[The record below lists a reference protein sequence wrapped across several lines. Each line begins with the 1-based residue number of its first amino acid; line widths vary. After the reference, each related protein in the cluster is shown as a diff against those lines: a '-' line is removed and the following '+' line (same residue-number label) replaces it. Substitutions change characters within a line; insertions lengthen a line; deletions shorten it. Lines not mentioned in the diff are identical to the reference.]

1 MIEKRE
7 KRRLEIHRKSER
19 RIQWGTAFGIGGI
32 HLGALLAFYPDYFSV
47 SGLVLSVVLYFVAGL
62 FGVTLCFHRLLTHR
76 SFQTYKWV
84 EYLLTFF
91 GCLALQSSPM
101 QWTAMHRLHHK
112 EADHEPD
119 PHSPLVNFLWA
130 HMGWLFMTLPDSE
143 EYEEYS
149 RFTKD
154 MDRDPVQRWFTRWFF
169 RIYAGFA
176 VLVYAAGELYGG
188 LGMSWLVWGIF
199 VRTTV
204 LWHTTWLVNSATHLW
219 GYRNYQTDEDS
230 TNNWIVAVLS
240 FGEGWHNN
248 HHADQRS
255 AAHGQRW
262 FEVDITYWIIRLM
275 GGLGLAWRILEP
287 RGSVVA
293 RRVDIMVDD
302 EALRFADALAEGP
315 AGDAVLHTMTDPTV
329 PVDVPRMPSA
339 AEAYAAAEK
348 SAREALEAAES
359 ALAHAAKAI
368 EEKKKAAVEMA
379 DQTVKQMLEGA
390 KDLAMTAVERA
401 KIGASEAA
409 EFAGQASAYAAEARE
424 QAAGAVHKA
433 TDSVADAIHR
443 AADSARHF
451 ADQSRLRAQEASE
464 AAARAAE
471 EIAIAFHGIGRN
483 TITAV

>member
-1 MIEKRE
+1 
-7 KRRLEIHRKSER
+7 
-19 RIQWGTAFGIGGI
+19 
-32 HLGALLAFYPDYFSV
+32 
-47 SGLVLSVVLYFVAGL
+47 
-62 FGVTLCFHRLLTHR
+62 
-76 SFQTYKWV
+76 
-84 EYLLTFF
+84 
-91 GCLALQSSPM
+91 
-101 QWTAMHRLHHK
+101 
-112 EADHEPD
+112 
-119 PHSPLVNFLWA
+119 
-130 HMGWLFMTLPDSE
+130 MGWLFMTLPKAE

-169 RIYAGFA
+169 CIYFGFA
-176 VLVYAAGELYGG
+176 ILAYAAGEFYGG

-199 VRTTV
+199 ARTTV
-204 LWHTTWLVNSATHLW
+204 LWHATWLVNSATHLW
-219 GYRNYQTDEDS
+219 GYRNYRTDEGS

-262 FEVDITYWIIRLM
+262 FEFDITYWIIRLM
-275 GGLGLAWRILEP
+275 GRLGLAWRIMEP

-302 EALRFADALAEGP
+302 EALRLADTLAEGP
-315 AGDAVLHTMTDPTV
+315 AEDAVLYTMTDPTV
-329 PVDVPRMPSA
+329 PVDVPRMLSA

-348 SAREALEAAES
+348 SAHEALEAAEC

-409 EFAGQASAYAAEARE
+409 EFAGQASAYAAEAGER
-424 QAAGAVHKA
+424 AAGAVNKA
-433 TDSVADAIHR
+433 TGSVTDAIHR
-443 AADSARHF
+443 ASDSARHYF
-451 ADQSRLRAQEASE
+451 AEQSRLRAQEASE
-464 AAARAAE
+464 AASRAAA